1 MVALPSRSRH
11 GAAGHIRTETLPL
24 QYAVGRVETCPEA
37 RCPFWEPGGA
47 VLEGR
52 CAFDQLDFANV
63 PRLSAYLLRIRKL
76 LEVAGADEQ
85 EGAVRRVFHRLLNER
100 GTS

>member
-1 MVALPSRSRH
+1 
-11 GAAGHIRTETLPL
+11 
-24 QYAVGRVETCPEA
+24 
-37 RCPFWEPGGA
+37 